1 MLFYL
6 IPILLSFLLAFFK
19 FKGIPQQT
27 TIFTNSFVFLVA
39 VIFCGGYMTGSDW
52 VNYELLYDKCSVSG
66 LITYPHEKGFY
77 VLMLLFKS
85 IGISFFPF
93 LIICKFWVFFSVT
106 KYLQSQCRNFY
117 LVFAIFIATD
127 ALFVYVDNPLRFML
141 ALGIIVHAYKY
152 LVNGKF
158 FPYMLIVL
166 FASFF
171 HITSVIMLPIYFL
184 KKIIIQNR
192 ILLILYFSL
201 YFVLTPTLAIL
212 MIDQLFPFVVPFIR
226 TYYERIG
233 LLDFS
238 FFSIGKVMY
247 SFFFLLI
254 LKYKIVIVDYSS
266 NGRYYFTFSII
277 FFFLTLIG
285 NVIPTFFRLA
295 LLLSPFLYISLSI
308 IFEQLKWRC
317 LIKPLLLLYFVF
329 STVSRVD
336 STYVYVPYSNYFFY
350 STFEDLPYEY
360 RIKFNKQKYYE
371 RTGVY
376 PVSFFENTDD

>member
-106 KYLQSQCRNFY
+106 KYLQSQYRNFY

-152 LVNGKF
+152 LVNGRF

-308 IFEQLKWRC
+308 VFEQLKWRYF
-317 LIKPLLLLYFVF
+317 IKPLLLLYFVF

-336 STYVYVPYSNYFFY
+336 STYVYAPYSNYFFY
-350 STFEDLPYEY
+350 SVFEDLPYAY
-360 RIKFNKQKYYE
+360 RVKFNKQKYYE